1 MLSGLINAT
10 RNSDGKEEKPHQP
23 SSILMT
29 FGTMIGRAFN
39 VIGTVKIY
47 KLCIESVAKFIAH
60 RRREQLRRTA
70 ERFGD
75 VEADTDWSEA
85 LIECCQLFV

>member
-1 MLSGLINAT
+1 MLLGLINAT
-10 RNSDGKEEKPHQP
+10 RNSDGKEEEPHQP

-47 KLCIESVAKFIAH
+47 KSVAKFVAH

-70 ERFGD
+70 ERLGG